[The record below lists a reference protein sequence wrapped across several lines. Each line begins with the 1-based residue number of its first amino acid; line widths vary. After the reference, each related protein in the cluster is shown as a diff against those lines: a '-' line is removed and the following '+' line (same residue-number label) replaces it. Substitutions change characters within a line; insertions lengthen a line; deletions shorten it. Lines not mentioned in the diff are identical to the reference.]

1 MHFAWIMRLKFKLE
15 PAPYLEPEQGQSD
28 GSGSSQIPRLLAAP
42 APKPWITLSLYT
54 PLSAGDT
61 VPLICCWQ
69 AFKWLPVLVISA
81 ILVWSYYAYV
91 VHLCILTI
99 ESDPGKTGAYA
110 QSPPPRLPPEWVC
123 WTHLSVANKNYIIE
137 VNIFRVFLFRRLFV
151 FVSRIR
157 HNNSDPSGS
166 QSLFTFTSVSDPC
179 WICFFRPSR
188 SGSVFGIRIQFL
200 STTWIRIRFPNT
212 VPDETDHHW
221 IPYGSLSETMSP
233 IHHFFTL
240 Q

>member
-1 MHFAWIMRLKFKLE
+1 MVSRACTHAALL
-15 PAPYLEPEQGQSD
+15 YLYPHLWNSRTYGTHL
-28 GSGSSQIPRLLAAP
+28 P
-42 APKPWITLSLYT
+42 
-54 PLSAGDT
+54 PL
-61 VPLICCWQ
+61 
-69 AFKWLPVLVISA
+69 
-81 ILVWSYYAYV
+81 
-91 VHLCILTI
+91 
-99 ESDPGKTGAYA
+99 
-110 QSPPPRLPPEWVC
+110 PPPRLPPEWVC

-166 QSLFTFTSVSDPC
+166 QSLFTFTSVSDPY

-212 VPDETDHHW
+212 VPDDKDHHW
-221 IPYGSLSETMSP
+221 IQYGTVPYPKQCLQST
-233 IHHFFTL
+233 IFFL
-240 Q
+240 LFSSCNKNVI